1 VNLPAVLVN
10 DPALVESIA
19 DALVQA
25 GAPAT
30 LLELEIT
37 ERGLVAG
44 DAVVRSNLAE
54 LRNLGI
60 HLAIDD
66 FGTGAASLSYLRWL
80 PVESVK
86 IDRTFVS
93 NLEHDAVNRSVVEA
107 CVTVARALDLGVVA
121 EGVET
126 EEQAARLESFGCREL
141 QGYLFARASP
151 LVDAYALA
159 ETCAASG
166 GFAR

>member
-1 VNLPAVLVN
+1 MAVNLPAVLVN

-25 GAPAT
+25 GASASV
-30 LLELEIT
+30 LELEIT

-44 DAVVRSNLAE
+44 DAVVRANLDE
-54 LRNLGI
+54 LRNLGA

-86 IDRTFVS
+86 IDRTFVRD
-93 NLEHDAVNRSVVEA
+93 LAQDPVNRSVVEA

-126 EEQAARLESFGCREL
+126 ETEARVAAELGCTFA
-141 QGYLFARASP
+141 QGYLFGRPGP
-151 LVDAYALA
+151 LDAVVAHR
-159 ETCAASG
+159 TG
-166 GFAR
+166 RR